1 MLELLSERSLQFN
14 TKIVQ
19 LFLTDSKTTLGNL
32 GDQQAMKHRA
42 LSISGKG
49 LKDSP
54 NNILSLPYLK
64 LKASQ
69 KLSSVTLAMQ
79 NPSEENTVTSLPFK
93 NKDKGVLKSHH
104 FFKSQRM
111 VFYDWIC
118 DSLRQLYPESF
129 HHHLRSGLCSSA
141 SHLCWE
147 LRHPT
152 HFGGWNTSFLSNMW
166 QQTPESGTR
175 M

>member
-1 MLELLSERSLQFN
+1 MLELLSEKSLQFN

-32 GDQQAMKHRA
+32 GDQQALKHRA

-93 NKDKGVLKSHH
+93 NKDKGVLKNHH

-111 VFYDWIC
+111 VFYD
-118 DSLRQLYPESF
+118 
-129 HHHLRSGLCSSA
+129 
-141 SHLCWE
+141 
-147 LRHPT
+147 
-152 HFGGWNTSFLSNMW
+152 
-166 QQTPESGTR
+166 
-175 M
+175 